1 MNTGYP
7 TMAKVIIYDF
17 AKLQATTYWHDTY
30 RQALKAIEP
39 MRTDKKI
46 IIGTIE
52 IVEVIK

>member
-1 MNTGYP
+1 
-7 TMAKVIIYDF
+7 MAKVIIYDF